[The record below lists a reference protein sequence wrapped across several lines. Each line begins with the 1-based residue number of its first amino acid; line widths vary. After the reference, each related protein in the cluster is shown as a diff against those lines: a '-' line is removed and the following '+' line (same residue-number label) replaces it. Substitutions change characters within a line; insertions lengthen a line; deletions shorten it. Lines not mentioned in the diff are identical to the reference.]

1 MPAPSAGPPARAGS
15 AAARPA
21 APGTAWSRRCWSGRP
36 GQGVRPGDGPGP
48 DHRGRRPDRRPPPHR
63 GRGARPGPGRRPG
76 PRVGRAAGRRAR
88 HRQVDPAAR
97 ACWPAWPQRRAGAV
111 RLRRG
116 VARAGP
122 PAGRAP
128 RGPPPRAAAG
138 RRDRPRGRP
147 HPGRAGQAD
156 RVVVDS
162 VQTVADPELA
172 GAPGGVGQVREV
184 AAQLVRLAKER
195 SIATFLVGQVTK
207 DGAVAGPKTLEH
219 LVDVVL
225 NFEGDQHHAL
235 RLVRCTKNRFGP
247 AYEVG
252 CFEMTEAGLEPLADP
267 SRLFLSA
274 RSAGVPGVACTV
286 SLEGRRPLVTE
297 VQALVVPTGV
307 AVPRRTAQGLDAGRL
322 AILVAV
328 LDRRARIGL
337 AGNDVFAATAGG
349 VRITEPAAD
358 LAVCLALASA
368 ARDRQVPSDL
378 ITIGEVGLGGEVRPV
393 PQLPRRLAEAAR
405 LGFRRALVPATGLP
419 KGTRAAADIELDP
432 VGSVAESLSVLAT
445 PPPSWGWCPMS
456 LDDRLLEVLRQVAP
470 GTALRPG
477 LERILTSQHRGPGR
491 ARLPAPGG
499 GAVHRRV
506 PDRRAVH
513 RPAPLRAGQDGRR
526 PGPGRDRHPHP
537 LGQRPPDAR
546 PGHPHGRDRHPPP
559 HRRAGGQ
566 AGRGPGDLG
575 LPLHAHHH
583 PVRRGLAPRARGRR
597 RGAVAGQPGGG
608 RPGPLPGPLRRGQ
621 RRPRRPRAAR
631 PGHPAGRPDPARA
644 GRDGAPGGP
653 RAGAVRGR
661 AGQRR
666 PPAPAPAG
674 GAERRRG
681 RPRSA

>member
-1 MPAPSAGPPARAGS
+1 MARTVRTAYACTECGAASPRWVGRCPACGAWNSLVEEVLERTAPARASGPVTAPVPITEVAAQTGAHRPTGVEELDRVLGGGLVPGS
-15 AAARPA
+15 VVLLAGEPGIGKSTLLLGVLAGMAA
-21 APGTAWSRRCWSGRP
+21 SGDRSST
-36 GQGVRPGDGPGP
+36 GDGGAASTSARKASVGHFDGPVLYVCAEESREQVRLRAERLGALHPGLLL
-48 DHRGRRPDRRPPPHR
+48 
-63 GRGARPGPGRRPG
+63 
-76 PRVGRAAGRRAR
+76 AAET
-88 HRQVDPAAR
+88 DL
-97 ACWPAWPQRRAGAV
+97 GAV
-111 RLRRG
+111 RTLVEQVR
-116 VARAGP
+116 
-122 PAGRAP
+122 PAV
-128 RGPPPRAAAG
+128 
-138 RRDRPRGRP
+138 
-147 HPGRAGQAD
+147 
-156 RVVVDS
+156 VVVDS

-207 DGAVAGPKTLEH
+207 EGAVAGPKTLEH

-358 LAVCLALASA
+358 LAICLALASA
-368 ARDRQVPSDL
+368 ARDRQVPADL

-419 KGTRAAADIELDP
+419 KGAKGAADIELDP

-445 PPPSWGWCPMS
+445 APPG
-456 LDDRLLEVLRQVAP
+456 AP
-470 GTALRPG
+470 
-477 LERILTSQHRGPGR
+477 
-491 ARLPAPGG
+491 
-499 GAVHRRV
+499 
-506 PDRRAVH
+506 
-513 RPAPLRAGQDGRR
+513 
-526 PGPGRDRHPHP
+526 
-537 LGQRPPDAR
+537 RPPK
-546 PGHPHGRDRHPPP
+546 
-559 HRRAGGQ
+559 
-566 AGRGPGDLG
+566 LG
-575 LPLHAHHH
+575 
-583 PVRRGLAPRARGRR
+583 VVPR
-597 RGAVAGQPGGG
+597 
-608 RPGPLPGPLRRGQ
+608 
-621 RRPRRPRAAR
+621 
-631 PGHPAGRPDPARA
+631 
-644 GRDGAPGGP
+644 
-653 RAGAVRGR
+653 
-661 AGQRR
+661 
-666 PPAPAPAG
+666 
-674 GAERRRG
+674 
-681 RPRSA
+681 

>member
-1 MPAPSAGPPARAGS
+1 VPASCRRASGAPVRAEGPGATVGASSNVARTVRTAYACTECGAASPRWVGRCPACGAWNSLVEEVLERSAPARASG
-15 AAARPA
+15 PVA
-21 APGTAWSRRCWSGRP
+21 APVPITEVAAQTGAHRPTGVGELDRVLGGGLVPGSVVLLAGEPGIGKSTLLLGVLAGLAEHGPVLYVCAEESRE
-36 GQGVRPGDGPGP
+36 QVRL
-48 DHRGRRPDRRPPPHR
+48 RAERL
-63 GRGARPGPGRRPG
+63 GALHPALLL
-76 PRVGRAAGRRAR
+76 AAET
-88 HRQVDPAAR
+88 DL
-97 ACWPAWPQRRAGAV
+97 GAV
-111 RLRRG
+111 RTLIEQ
-116 VARAGP
+116 VKP
-122 PAGRAP
+122 TV
-128 RGPPPRAAAG
+128 
-138 RRDRPRGRP
+138 
-147 HPGRAGQAD
+147 
-156 RVVVDS
+156 VVVDS

-297 VQALVVPTGV
+297 VQALVV
-307 AVPRRTAQGLDAGRL
+307 

-419 KGTRAAADIELDP
+419 KGIRAGLDIELDP
-432 VGSVAESLSVLAT
+432 VGSVAESLSVLAA
-445 PPPSWGWCPMS
+445 PP
-456 LDDRLLEVLRQVAP
+456 
-470 GTALRPG
+470 
-477 LERILTSQHRGPGR
+477 RIG
-491 ARLPAPGG
+491 
-499 GAVHRRV
+499 V
-506 PDRRAVH
+506 
-513 RPAPLRAGQDGRR
+513 
-526 PGPGRDRHPHP
+526 
-537 LGQRPPDAR
+537 
-546 PGHPHGRDRHPPP
+546 
-559 HRRAGGQ
+559 
-566 AGRGPGDLG
+566 
-575 LPLHAHHH
+575 
-583 PVRRGLAPRARGRR
+583 VR
-597 RGAVAGQPGGG
+597 
-608 RPGPLPGPLRRGQ
+608 
-621 RRPRRPRAAR
+621 
-631 PGHPAGRPDPARA
+631 
-644 GRDGAPGGP
+644 
-653 RAGAVRGR
+653 
-661 AGQRR
+661 
-666 PPAPAPAG
+666 
-674 GAERRRG
+674 
-681 RPRSA
+681 